1 MMKEVAPR
9 AVAATRFTV
18 YGAGAAGMLVGVLV
32 LVGWQIDSVYLKSF
46 SHPGFIATN
55 PMMAVAFALLG
66 AALVLTSAQSTVL
79 WRRRV
84 SQILAAGVMVLALV
98 KLLSYQVGWE
108 SGVDEWLFYFK
119 LGSNRMSPN
128 AAFSL
133 LLLALSLIF
142 IDYQVR
148 GRHWISQVCLLS
160 ATAATLLSMSGYF
173 YHVLLL
179 YGITGIFPGTQD
191 TAPEFL
197 VLCLGL
203 LCARPER
210 EPIATIASRTA
221 GGAMARRLLPAAFIV
236 PLLLDYVRHQGESL
250 FGYEFGLSLFTLLNI
265 LAFNII
271 IWWNAA
277 SLSRV
282 DAERRRSEE
291 QLQEKN
297 VELEE
302 TARSEHEALVALET
316 SQKEL
321 YKAKDEA
328 EGASRTKSEFLANMS
343 HEIRTPMNGV
353 IGMTELLSRSALS
366 VQQREQ
372 LSLVQRSA
380 ESLMSLLNDILDFS
394 KIEAGRLEL
403 EAIRFG
409 LRDSLGDSL
418 QTLALHAS
426 EKGLELACH
435 IPAEVPDSL
444 VGDPGRLRQV
454 IINLVGNAIKFTREG
469 EVVVDVELVEPMDDG
484 VRLSFSVR
492 DTGIGIAPDT
502 LEQVFEEFSQ
512 ADSST
517 TREYGGTGLGLAISR
532 QLVELM
538 GGKIKVESELGKGS
552 VFSFVTHFALGPKV
566 RRITE
571 PEVLRD
577 LRVLVV
583 DDNET
588 NRIILQEMLENW
600 NMRPTCVAEAAEA
613 LELLA
618 ASSADPFGLA
628 LLDVMMP
635 GMDGVQLTAEMRVI
649 ADRNALPILLLSSAG
664 WSEDIAR
671 CRELGI
677 ARSLIKPVKQ
687 SDLLNSI
694 VDALEDTAVR
704 EEYSATE
711 RGLAPEDKRRR
722 VLLAEDGLVNQKVAV
737 SLLEERGHTITVV
750 NNGKKAV
757 EAVRRGDY
765 EIVLMDV
772 QMPEMDGFAATA
784 ALRALE
790 AEEGGY
796 TPIIAMTAHAMKGDR
811 ERCLQAGMDGYVAK
825 PVVPAELYSAVEAD
839 YEKASERNAPPP
851 EVGGDLWQGVGEE
864 QVVVERAPASVAD
877 PLPAW
882 SEVVARFGG
891 QEDLVEDLAGMFL
904 EEGPQ
909 LMQQIRAHIETGSA
923 SDLRRIAHT
932 LKGSAEVIG
941 AAPVAAVAA
950 QLEELGRVENLAE
963 AAAACAQLEREMER
977 LLPAVRLRVG

>member
-1 MMKEVAPR
+1 MSEVIPR
-9 AVAATRFTV
+9 LIIATRLIA
-18 YGAGAAGMLVGVLV
+18 YGAGAAGVLGGVLV
-32 LVGWQIDSVYLKSF
+32 LVGWQVDSVYLKSIF
-46 SHPGFIATN
+46 HPGLIATN
-55 PMMAVAFALLG
+55 PVMAVAFALLG
-66 AALVLTSAQSTVL
+66 LGLILARPRDSGF
-79 WRRRV
+79 WRRRAF
-84 SQILAAGVMVLALV
+84 QGLAAIVISLALA
-98 KLLSYQVGWE
+98 KLLSYQTGWE
-108 SGVDEWLFYFK
+108 LEVDQQLFYFK

-133 LLLALSLIF
+133 LLLSLALLF
-142 IDYQVR
+142 IDYRVR
-148 GRHWISQVCLLS
+148 GRHWISQICLLS

-173 YHVLLL
+173 YQVLLL

-210 EPIATIASRTA
+210 EPIATVVIRTA

-250 FGYEFGLSLFTLLNI
+250 FGYEFGISLFTLLNI
-265 LAFNII
+265 LAFNVI

-297 VELEE
+297 KQLQE
-302 TARSEHEALVALET
+302 TARSEHEALVALEE

-321 YKAKDEA
+321 HQAKNQA
-328 EGASRTKSEFLANMS
+328 EDASRAKSEFLANMS

-353 IGMTELLSRSALS
+353 IGMTELLSRSVLS
-366 VQQREQ
+366 TQQREQ
-372 LSLVQRSA
+372 LTLVQRSA
-380 ESLMSLLNDILDFS
+380 ESLMLLLNDILDFS
-394 KIEAGRLEL
+394 KIEAGKLEL

-409 LRDSLGDSL
+409 LRDVLGDAL
-418 QTLALHAS
+418 QTLAMRAS
-426 EKGLELACH
+426 EKSLELACH
-435 IPAEVPDSL
+435 VPPEVPDQL

-454 IINLVGNAIKFTREG
+454 VINLVGNAIKFTPTG
-469 EVVVDVELVEPMDDG
+469 EVLVEVQLVGQIDG
-484 VRLSFSVR
+484 EVKLHIAVR
-492 DTGIGIAPDT
+492 DTGIGIEPEQ

-532 QLVELM
+532 QLVDLM
-538 GGKIKVESELGKGS
+538 GGRIKVESELGKGS
-552 VFSFVTHFALGPKV
+552 TFSFVADFVLGPQV
-566 RRITE
+566 RRLIE

-588 NRIILQEMLENW
+588 NRIILQEMLESW
-600 NMRPTCVAEAAEA
+600 HMRPTCAADAPEA
-613 LELLA
+613 LQVLA
-618 ASSADPFGLA
+618 ASTADPFGIA

-635 GMDGVQLTAEMRVI
+635 GMDGVQLTAQMREM
-649 ADRNALPILLLSSAG
+649 ADREALPILLLSSAG
-664 WSEDIAR
+664 WAEDIAR

-677 ARSLIKPVKQ
+677 ARSLIKPVKE

-694 VDALEDTAVR
+694 VQALEDTALR

-711 RGLAPEDKRRR
+711 RGLAPEDRRRR

-737 SLLEERGHTITVV
+737 SLLEERGHIITVV

-757 EAVRRGDY
+757 EEVRRGGY
-765 EIVLMDV
+765 ELVLMDV

-784 ALRALE
+784 AVRALE
-790 AEEGGY
+790 MAEGSY
-796 TPIIAMTAHAMKGDR
+796 TPIVAMTAHAMKGDR
-811 ERCLQAGMDGYVAK
+811 ERCLQAGMDAYVAK
-825 PVVPAELYSAVEAD
+825 PVVPAELYEAVEAD
-839 YEKASERNAPPP
+839 YEGASIR
-851 EVGGDLWQGVGEE
+851 
-864 QVVVERAPASVAD
+864 SVQEGKTSHVQEAKTD

-882 SEVVARFGG
+882 DESIARFGG
-891 QEDLVEDLAGMFL
+891 KDDLVLDLAGMFL
-904 EEGPQ
+904 EEGPK
-909 LMQQIRAHIETGSA
+909 LMEQIRTHVAAGSA

-932 LKGSAEVIG
+932 LKGSADVIG
-941 AAPVAAVAA
+941 ATPTAAAA
-950 QLEELGRVENLAE
+950 ARLEELGQAEDMAEMAAGLAV
-963 AAAACAQLEREMER
+963 LEREMEQ
-977 LLPAVRLRVG
+977 LLPAVRQRVL